1 MSEEAASGDTVSE
14 LAELFKESFP
24 DAHCLRCGNADFYIL
39 PASRQ
44 AFMMGEPGSA
54 PRLLEVVTLACTRC
68 GYVEQH
74 LSAQLR
80 AAERPIE
87 DAKPAGSP

>member
-1 MSEEAASGDTVSE
+1 MSKEAASGDTVSE

-24 DAHCLRCGNADFYIL
+24 NAHCLRCGNADFYIL

-44 AFMMGEPGSA
+44 AFMMGEPTLA
-54 PRLLEVVTLACTRC
+54 PKLLEVVTLACTQC

-80 AAERPIE
+80 EARRPIE
-87 DAKPAGSP
+87 TEKPADSP